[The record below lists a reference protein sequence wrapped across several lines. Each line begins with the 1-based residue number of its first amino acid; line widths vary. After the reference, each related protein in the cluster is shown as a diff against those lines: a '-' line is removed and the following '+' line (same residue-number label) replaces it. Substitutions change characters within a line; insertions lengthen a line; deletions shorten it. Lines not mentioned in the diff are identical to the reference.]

1 MPINN
6 VVHALKKLSRIDGP
20 QGDISPSSDEA
31 EHLEYFCAEDTL
43 LINDLSVTVVGVG
56 KLSFPLT
63 SDSIENI
70 VKVSSKAKFGKGEA
84 TLLDMTVRDTQM
96 IPANMLKVGIND
108 ESLCNILER
117 IGSGL
122 NIDKNSHL
130 VPHLHN
136 MLIYGPGQ
144 FFKMHRDSEKIKNM
158 VATLV
163 ILLPSLHK
171 GGDLIIR
178 HKNSKHIFFGSQKR
192 NVVKCIAFYSDCQ
205 HEIEKVNEG
214 YRVALTYN
222 VGLQSPG
229 VISNFPLDEDL
240 NRAVQSYFSSKA
252 SHDAPKR
259 LVFYLN
265 HSYSEHSLKW
275 NLLKGTD
282 RTHVF
287 SLLAVAKVQG
297 RAPCL
302 ALADYR
308 EECELYN
315 DESVLEC
322 NTELVF
328 WVDEFNLKF
337 NESTGISEN
346 ELCFTT
352 ETTDLFE
359 PYQEEEEESM
369 GNDGGFKNKW
379 YRRACVILWANKW
392 DFQHGFKNTLHDL
405 KHLTTEKGNEKRILD
420 EINQAGN
427 KFFNMNFW
435 SDPIIVNI
443 LMDIAAYVKN
453 KETAVA
459 ILTKLS
465 SKVVNPHRIDY
476 LLFLEKTYDKEV
488 LVNTITFWI
497 KNEKDSVVVE
507 KSLKVF
513 EKYLEHANKKHNS
526 LFVEILLKRTVKE
539 FLRQNEKY
547 FDLNIF
553 MGTQLNTMYKIFQVC
568 ANLEHVCLWNKV
580 INYMLL
586 HPSVYPL
593 YLANVVLKIQNMTP
607 QNEIHR
613 HSNFKVSTLGLFEKL
628 IAQLSK
634 DETNWSW
641 PFSFPCKCRDCNKL
655 LSFMHSSDK
664 AIDILFSN
672 ENKRHIKSV
681 LKYLKEQ
688 PLKITKGSTKVF
700 IEKEPKLLETRKK
713 LLGDLVAVEKRLN
726 SWSSTL
732 QKTVDSTFT
741 ISNNK
746 DISSSGPLDSQH
758 CSSESVNKR
767 KKI

>member
-1 MPINN
+1 MPLNN
-6 VVHALKKLSRIDGP
+6 VVQALKKLSGTDGP
-20 QGDISPSSDEA
+20 QGDISPSSEEA

-43 LINDLSVTVVGVG
+43 LINDLSVTVTGVG
-56 KLSFPLT
+56 KLSFPLK

-122 NIDKNSHL
+122 NIDKNSRL

-178 HKNSKHIFFGSQKR
+178 HKNSKHVFFGSQKR

-229 VISNFPLDEDL
+229 ATSNVPLDEDL
-240 NRAVQSYFSSKA
+240 NRAVQSYFSSE
-252 SHDAPKR
+252 HTPKR

-287 SLLAVAKVQG
+287 SLLTVAKVQS
-297 RAPCL
+297 RVPCL

-308 EECELYN
+308 EECELYS
-315 DESVLEC
+315 DENVLDC
-322 NTELVF
+322 LTELVF

-337 NESTGISEN
+337 NESNFVYEK
-346 ELCFTT
+346 ELCYTT

-369 GNDGGFKNKW
+369 GNDGGHKSKW
-379 YRRACVILWANKW
+379 YRRACVVLWANKW
-392 DFQHGFKNTLHDL
+392 DFQHGFKNSLYDL
-405 KHLTTEKGNEKRILD
+405 KHLTTEKGNEKLVID
-420 EINQAGN
+420 EINKAGN

-435 SDPIIVNI
+435 NDPMVVSI
-443 LMDIAAYVKN
+443 LMDIAAYVKS
-453 KETAVA
+453 KETAIA

-465 SKVVNPHRIDY
+465 NNVVNPHRIDY
-476 LLFLEKTYDKEV
+476 LLFLEQTYDKEV
-488 LVNTITFWI
+488 LVNTVKSYINI
-497 KNEKDSVVVE
+497 EKDSSVVE
-507 KSLKVF
+507 QSLKII
-513 EKYLEHANKKHNS
+513 EKYLENANKKHHS

-547 FDLNIF
+547 CDLNIF
-553 MGTQLNTMYKIFQVC
+553 MGTQLNTMNKIFQVC
-568 ANLEHVCLWNKV
+568 ANTENVCLENKV
-580 INYMLL
+580 INYILL

-613 HSNFKVSTLGLFEKL
+613 LRNFTVSTLGLFEKL
-628 IAQLSK
+628 IPQLTK

-641 PFSFPCKCRDCNKL
+641 PFSFPCKCPHCNRL
-655 LSFMHSSDK
+655 LSFLHSSDK
-664 AIDILFSN
+664 TIAILFSN
-672 ENKRHIKSV
+672 DDKHHIKSV

-688 PLKITKGSTKVF
+688 PLKITKDSTKVF

-713 LLGDLVAVEKRLN
+713 LLGDLVVIEKRLKN
-726 SWSSTL
+726 WSSTPQETL
-732 QKTVDSTFT
+732 CSKCA
-741 ISNNK
+741 IGNNEATGF
-746 DISSSGPLDSQH
+746 SGSLDSHH
-758 CSSESVNKR
+758 CSGESVNKR
-767 KKI
+767 KKT